1 MAKPMAMPTDADEVI
16 QEQLKGRLAAL
27 ESAFKADALCLVG
40 PLLTKVDDLVRQL
53 TERLKERSNSRS
65 RLVVLLTTDGGIL
78 EPTRRIADIFRIHYK
93 HVSFVVPDRA
103 MSAGTILVMS
113 GDEIYMDYYARLGPI
128 DPQVLSS
135 RESDGLVPAL
145 GYLKRWDEFV
155 AKSNRGELSAAE
167 LAVMLDGFDQ
177 AQLYQYEQLRQLSV
191 NLVQEW
197 LVNYKFK
204 NWTVTETRKCEV
216 SREMKE
222 KRAEEIGS
230 ILNDIEKWHSH
241 GYGISM
247 KQLHD
252 EVRLKVRDLAQKPE
266 RHGIVKHYYEL
277 FTDFMIRRRMLG
289 VVHTLESYKPYM
301 VSD

>member
-1 MAKPMAMPTDADEVI
+1 MAMPTDADEVI

-40 PLLTKVDDLVRQL
+40 PLFTKVDDLVRQL
-53 TERLKERSNSRS
+53 TEAMKKRSKSRS
-65 RLVVLLTTDGGIL
+65 RLVVFLTTDGGVL
-78 EPTRRIADIFRIHYK
+78 EPTRRIADTFRTHYE
-93 HVSFVVPDRA
+93 HVSFVVPNRA

-128 DPQVLSS
+128 DPQVVSS
-135 RESDGLVPAL
+135 SDPDKLVPAL
-145 GYLKRWDEFV
+145 GYLKRWDELV
-155 AKSNRGELSAAE
+155 DKSNKGELSPAE
-167 LAVMLDGFDQ
+167 LAVILDFDQ
-177 AQLYQYEQLRQLSV
+177 AELYDYEQHRQLSV

-204 NWTVTETRKCEV
+204 NWTLTEARKRKV

-252 EVRLKVRDLAQKPE
+252 EVRLKVRDLAQGPE
-266 RHGIVKHYYEL
+266 RHDIVKHYHEL
-277 FTDFMIRRRMLG
+277 FTDFMIRRRMRG
-289 VVHTLESYKPYM
+289 VLHTLESYTPYM
-301 VSD
+301 TAVS